1 MGKGLEMEKR
11 GCCCWESW
19 LPSRDAK
26 KGSVKEAERRL
37 ARVRSALRGARARQT
52 DRQDGAWNGR
62 TRVPGPNDSRDLPV
76 QYHFCSL
83 EHLVEVTRSC
93 LDLSRGVTCLH
104 LGLLR
109 PSFAVVVCLVFF
121 FLSY

>member
-1 MGKGLEMEKR
+1 MEKR

-19 LPSRDAK
+19 LPSRDAWK
-26 KGSVKEAERRL
+26 VSVKEAERRL
-37 ARVRSALRGARARQT
+37 ARVRPALGGARARQT
-52 DRQDGAWNGR
+52 DRQDGAWNDW
-62 TRVPGPNDSRDLPV
+62 TRLPGPSDNQDLPV

-83 EHLVEVTRSC
+83 EHLAEVTRSC

-104 LGLLR
+104 LGFLR

-121 FLSY
+121 FLVLLSDSL